1 MKKTRRR
8 KNLRSKKVSKMRKR
22 TYQGKKGGKRKDF
35 HCYIYDILKISLKK
49 GYTINNIFDFYICM
63 YRIKRDLIIIDNS
76 KEKFFLVNSLLDL
89 YFNFMKSLT
98 SKDKQ
103 IILKDSSDH
112 TFFPKDLYDI
122 LQISNIKTL
131 NSEDLIDK
139 LIKHKYLLKK
149 LNISNNVRTFML
161 YLGILN
167 KKNKIQ
173 SDNNRFFKKGYVSYC
188 GIRGFFRTNKNRKK
202 KHEEILNNFIIPD
215 FEESIIKDSLESLKN
230 DQGFLHPRPKY
241 NLLND
246 PTAPLY
252 YDYFFKKN
260 HIKEY
265 KNIKSLLD
273 TIFSYQKKLKLE
285 DNEGSWVG

>member
-1 MKKTRRR
+1 MGFKITLINLDVQFKSKVDYSSSHYTSNRACLKFGSMQSTV
-8 KNLRSKKVSKMRKR
+8 KN
-22 TYQGKKGGKRKDF
+22 
-35 HCYIYDILKISLKK
+35 
-49 GYTINNIFDFYICM
+49 
-63 YRIKRDLIIIDNS
+63 
-76 KEKFFLVNSLLDL
+76 KE
-89 YFNFMKSLT
+89 
-98 SKDKQ
+98 
-103 IILKDSSDH
+103 
-112 TFFPKDLYDI
+112 
-122 LQISNIKTL
+122 
-131 NSEDLIDK
+131 
-139 LIKHKYLLKK
+139 
-149 LNISNNVRTFML
+149 NIST
-161 YLGILN
+161 
-167 KKNKIQ
+167 Q
-173 SDNNRFFKKGYVSYC
+173 SDKYHGFFKKGYVNYC

-202 KHEEILNNFIIPD
+202 KHEEILHNFIIPD